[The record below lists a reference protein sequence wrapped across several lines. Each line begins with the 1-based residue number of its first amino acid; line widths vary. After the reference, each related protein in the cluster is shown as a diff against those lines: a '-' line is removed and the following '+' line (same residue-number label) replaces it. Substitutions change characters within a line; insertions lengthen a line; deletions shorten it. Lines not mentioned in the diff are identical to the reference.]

1 MKARTDG
8 HKLIL
13 RGLGRRENTP
23 RVDRMIQDIPKWK
36 MLLVSQNWPSR
47 GWRASATWLSSAS
60 DIAQDLQ
67 TLGNAR
73 IGSIWAKPPHPPT
86 HHPTEGYCLMYI
98 WAETF
103 CLQSY
108 RCSSFSLLS
117 RKRRGEGKWFELNL
131 YRTTLYSCTT
141 AQISKD
147 LVLIINIAKALED
160 TNWGSAGEISQ
171 FLRNSCFPIY
181 NLSQRPALL
190 FGSLCVKVW

>member
-108 RCSSFSLLS
+108 RCSSFSCPGRDGARGNDLNSIYTEQLCILVRRLRFLKIWFLL
-117 RKRRGEGKWFELNL
+117 L
-131 YRTTLYSCTT
+131 TLL
-141 AQISKD
+141 KH
-147 LVLIINIAKALED
+147 
-160 TNWGSAGEISQ
+160 
-171 FLRNSCFPIY
+171 
-181 NLSQRPALL
+181 
-190 FGSLCVKVW
+190 